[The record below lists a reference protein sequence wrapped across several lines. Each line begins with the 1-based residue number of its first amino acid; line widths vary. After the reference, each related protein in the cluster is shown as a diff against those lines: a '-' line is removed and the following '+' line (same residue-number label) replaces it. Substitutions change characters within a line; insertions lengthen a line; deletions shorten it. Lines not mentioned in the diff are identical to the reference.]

1 MARLKGLSTFLV
13 ITAGVFLA
21 LRGLHVAAPLI
32 FPGTRQG
39 AIIVTR
45 LEDVQRQ
52 VGFAPLLPAYRP
64 AVLGDQAPR
73 MTIRLSPTPAF
84 RILWRG
90 PEHDLSV
97 SQRRGGPSP
106 VIAPLARPLE
116 GVPNSTWWVAGSR
129 SHLVLQRDG
138 FWIEMET
145 SLPPRELRR
154 FADTLTAY

>member
-1 MARLKGLSTFLV
+1 MAGVKGLSTFLV

-21 LRGLHVAAPLI
+21 LRGLHVAVPLV
-32 FPGTRQG
+32 FPETRQG
-39 AIIVTR
+39 AITVTR

-52 VGFAPLLPAYRP
+52 VGFAPLVPAYRP

-73 MTIRLSPTPAF
+73 MTIRLSPTPVF
-84 RILWRG
+84 EIRWRG

-97 SQRRGGPSP
+97 IQRRGGPSP
-106 VIAPLARPLE
+106 DTAPLARPLD
-116 GVPNSTWWVAGSR
+116 GVPNATWWVAGSR

-138 FWIEMET
+138 YWIEMDT

-154 FADTLTAY
+154 FADTLTAF